1 MTIAISIFSNAVVP
15 RLLKNSRELIMQ
27 PEPNEM
33 FPKKCE
39 DE

>member
-15 RLLKNSRELIMQ
+15 RLLKNSGKEISQSER
-27 PEPNEM
+27 NKM